1 MVKSY
6 AKTIC
11 LRDNPVHI
19 AQYKRHHSNVWPE
32 VLKALKEVG
41 ILQMKIFLIG
51 KRVCVFTYEYVYTT
65 KETFVATASAQ
76 YSLLPA
82 APVLICDREEQPE
95 RLNDAKIQTHVRQLS
110 HGAAYGVLSD
120 C

>member
-41 ILQMKIFLIG
+41 ILRMKIFLIG
-51 KRVCVFTYEYVYTT
+51 KRVCVFTYHYTL
-65 KETFVATASAQ
+65 KMKKPF
-76 YSLLPA
+76 LLQHQRNILCCP
-82 APVLICDREEQPE
+82 PRRC
-95 RLNDAKIQTHVRQLS
+95 
-110 HGAAYGVLSD
+110 
-120 C
+120 

>member
-41 ILQMKIFLIG
+41 ILRMKIFLIG
-51 KRVCVFTYEYVYTT
+51 KRVCVFTYEHVYTT
-65 KETFVATASAQ
+65 KETFCCYSISAIFFVARR
-76 YSLLPA
+76 A

-95 RLNDAKIQTHVRQLS
+95 
-110 HGAAYGVLSD
+110 
-120 C
+120 